1 MVSKPLLSGYIDN
14 TGANIMK
21 KFKIKVPFSEMV
33 YGTVTYVVIADT
45 KEQAVGSLI
54 RDKGAY
60 HWDTERDYSEN
71 YDECWDKAEWEEH
84 TT

>member
-1 MVSKPLLSGYIDN
+1 
-14 TGANIMK
+14 MK
-21 KFKIKVPFSEMV
+21 KFKIEVPFSETV

-45 KEQAVGSLI
+45 KEEAEALLE

-71 YDECWDKAEWEEH
+71 YEEHWDDVEWEEVK
-84 TT
+84 